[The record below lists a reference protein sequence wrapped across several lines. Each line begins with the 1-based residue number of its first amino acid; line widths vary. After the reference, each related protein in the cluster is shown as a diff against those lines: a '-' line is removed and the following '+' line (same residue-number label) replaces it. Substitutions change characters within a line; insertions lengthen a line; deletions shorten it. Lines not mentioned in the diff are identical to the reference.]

1 MFSSLASL
9 PMYNNE
15 GQQVEELESDAT
27 TYQKAVMTTVCVFM
41 SLLMNFHL
49 SKLLKYSLMHQSV

>member
-49 SKLLKYSLMHQSV
+49 SK